1 MEYSVFTKTY
11 GNLTKEIR
19 IENGDIIK
27 DASQCRM
34 AEGTV
39 RKAKAANLTEF
50 AEHLKNLKQNQAIAL
65 GVAAE
70 CETSEVVRIVK
81 KGNEMGGSISRSK
94 DYLAFTPRPT
104 LMLLDYD
111 PEKGKPAL
119 SIDEGYFAL
128 INTVPELSACE
139 VVALSS
145 TSSGIYKEGDT
156 PPDTSTGG
164 THFYIIVDDGSKI
177 PEMGKIISARC
188 WLKGLGRFDISK
200 SGSLLPRTLSD
211 EAVFSPERLI
221 FEASPVLGEGLKQLP
236 RTVKHWPGEI
246 LKTSSI
252 RGLTSAEEIRVEALK
267 SEAKAAKQPDAD
279 IIKSTSNKIEV
290 ARLMSTG
297 VSKSAAREQVE
308 RSNNGVLT
316 GAHPLQFAGLPK
328 LTVADVLRD
337 PAYYHE
343 WDCVDPDESENV
355 AAAYRAKFYKNDSN
369 LIINSFRSGGGIYRL
384 DKIEIKIDLDNPI
397 GVFDLIESA
406 LTTGGK
412 PDIFNWAGVLS
423 HIGTDGAVRSLTPA
437 SAPVIIGRLVRFYTM
452 RKVKD
457 DWVQVRAELLDKLW
471 KAFLEKGAW
480 QVPRLDGIIHSP
492 YFYDGDVVQTQGYN
506 SKSRLYLTT
515 EFNLWSIKNATRNQ
529 AIMALAHLRGIL
541 ATLPFESPVDEAVT
555 LGMVI
560 TSMQR
565 PTLETAPMFGISA
578 HTPGT
583 GKSQLAMG
591 IASLATGNAPAVH
604 GFRDHED
611 EFSKMLMSAL
621 LQGSSNLIIDNVKL
635 GVALGG
641 DALCAILSSSAYAG
655 RELGYSRI
663 RTVATK
669 LLMIAT
675 GNNIKLASDITRRVL
690 MIRLDAKCERPELR
704 NFDRQFVQVCQE
716 QREPILQSVL
726 TILSAYHTAG
736 RPKVGNIRLGTFEQ
750 FSDEICAPLVWLGII
765 DPALGLAKADA
776 DENVAGLGELL
787 NIWQNE
793 IFDNRVTIQEIL
805 RYKGVSAWFDEEFA
819 DKQGVTNRKVGRLLS
834 KYSGRVINGRR
845 IIEAGVTHNNRM
857 WQLENVT

>member
-1 MEYSVFTKTY
+1 MEYSVFTKSHGY
-11 GNLTKEIR
+11 LTKEIR
-19 IENGDIIK
+19 LEDGKIIK

-34 AEGTV
+34 ADGTV
-39 RKAKAANLTEF
+39 TKAKAANLEEF
-50 AEHLKNLKQNQAIAL
+50 VGRLNNLKQHQAIAL

-70 CETSEVVRIVK
+70 CESQEAVRIVK
-81 KGNEMGGSISRSK
+81 KGNESSGSISRTK
-94 DYLAFTPRPT
+94 DFIAFSTGPS

-119 SIDEGYFAL
+119 TIDEAHSAL
-128 INTVPELSACE
+128 INILPELSACE
-139 VVALSS
+139 LLALSS
-145 TSSGIYKEGDT
+145 TSSGVYIEGET

-164 THFYIIVDDGSKI
+164 IHFYIIVDDGSKI
-177 PEMGKIISARC
+177 PELGKILAARS
-188 WLKGLGRFDISK
+188 WLNGLGRFDISK
-200 SGSLLPRTLSD
+200 SGALLPRSLFD
-211 EAVFSPERLI
+211 EGVFSPERLI
-221 FEASPVLGEGLKQLP
+221 FEALPVLGESLKQLS
-236 RTVKHWPGEI
+236 RIVKHWPGEI

-316 GAHPLQFAGLPK
+316 GAHPLQFAGLPL

-343 WDCVDPDESENV
+343 WDCVDPDESAHE
-355 AAAYRAKFYKNDSN
+355 AAAYRAKLYKNDSN

-384 DKIEIKIDLDNPI
+384 DKVEIKIDLDNPI
-397 GVFDLIESA
+397 GVFDQIESA

-412 PDIFNWAGVLS
+412 PDVFIWAGVLA
-423 HIGTDGAVRSLTPA
+423 HIGSDGAVRSLTPA

-452 RKVKD
+452 KKGKD
-457 DWVQVRAELLDKLW
+457 DWVQVRAELPDKLW
-471 KAFLEKGAW
+471 KAFLEKGSW
-480 QVPRLDGIIHSP
+480 HVPRLDGIIHSP

-506 SKSRLYLTT
+506 SKSGLYLTT
-515 EFNLWSIKNATRNQ
+515 EFNFWNIKNATRNQ

-704 NFDRQFVQVCQE
+704 NFDKHFVQICRE
-716 QREPILQSVL
+716 QREPIL
-726 TILSAYHTAG
+726 HTK
-736 RPKVGNIRLGTFEQ
+736 R
-750 FSDEICAPLVWLGII
+750 SDHIKCLP
-765 DPALGLAKADA
+765 
-776 DENVAGLGELL
+776 
-787 NIWQNE
+787 
-793 IFDNRVTIQEIL
+793 
-805 RYKGVSAWFDEEFA
+805 
-819 DKQGVTNRKVGRLLS
+819 
-834 KYSGRVINGRR
+834 RR
-845 IIEAGVTHNNRM
+845 R
-857 WQLENVT
+857 